1 MGEKSRR
8 KRTTSKSRQER
19 AASWPRRKKRAL
31 FISSI
36 AVLLLVAGITYLSLG
51 DQEKR
56 LYAYTSEDVV
66 HGQPIHAVHEM
77 RPGPRIPFL
86 PRNEPQPN
94 IEVPDNVYDFGRVGA
109 SAILKRRFVAR
120 NTGDA
125 PLAISRAYTTC
136 GCTTAH
142 LTARV
147 IPPGKTA
154 EVTLTFDTGFH
165 DTRGKRVQRGLII
178 ENNDP
183 RYPKAE
189 IWVRA
194 AVGWS

>member
-1 MGEKSRR
+1 MGKKARR
-8 KRTTSKSRQER
+8 EH
-19 AASWPRRKKRAL
+19 AASGPRGKKRAL
-31 FISSI
+31 FILSI
-36 AVLLLVAGITYLSLG
+36 AALLLVAGAAYLFLG

-77 RPGPRIPFL
+77 RPGPQIPFL
-86 PRNEPQPN
+86 PRNQSQPN
-94 IEVPDNVYDFGRVGA
+94 IEVPENVYDFGRVGA
-109 SAILKRRFVAR
+109 TAILKRRFVIR

-125 PLAISRAYTTC
+125 PLTISRAYTTC

-147 IPPGKTA
+147 IPPGKVA
-154 EVTLTFDTGFH
+154 EVTLIFDAGFH

-178 ENNDP
+178 ENND
-183 RYPKAE
+183 RRRSKAE

>member
-1 MGEKSRR
+1 
-8 KRTTSKSRQER
+8 
-19 AASWPRRKKRAL
+19 
-31 FISSI
+31 
-36 AVLLLVAGITYLSLG
+36 VAGAAYLFLG

-77 RPGPRIPFL
+77 RPGPQIPFL
-86 PRNEPQPN
+86 PRNQSQPN
-94 IEVPDNVYDFGRVGA
+94 IEVPENVYDFGRVGA
-109 SAILKRRFVAR
+109 TAILKRRFVIR

-125 PLAISRAYTTC
+125 PLTISRAYTTC

-147 IPPGKTA
+147 IPPGKVA
-154 EVTLTFDTGFH
+154 EVTLIFDAGFH

-178 ENNDP
+178 ENND
-183 RYPKAE
+183 RRRSKAE